1 MNTLPISKGFS
12 TLETKLSKAGVK
24 YPKVIITGAL
34 IVISAIIIF
43 LVIRWVKRMSF
54 TSNIG
59 KTKEELENELDKI
72 NISTGNL
79 TISQGEATI
88 IAQNLL
94 NAMDR
99 WGTDEDAIISNLSRA
114 KTKDDLLL
122 IIQKFG
128 VKPYDGW
135 GLSDTFISNKLA
147 AVMKNLNGWL
157 RAELSGSSLRT
168 VEQIYNK
175 VGLTL

>member
-1 MNTLPISKGFS
+1 MATLSVSKGIS
-12 TLETKLSKAGVK
+12 ALETKMSKSGVK
-24 YPKVIITGAL
+24 YPRVIITGAL

-59 KTKEELENELDKI
+59 KTKEELEKELNKI
-72 NISTGNL
+72 NISAGNL
-79 TISQGEATI
+79 TISQGEAII

-94 NAMDR
+94 SAMDR
-99 WGTDEDAIISNLSRA
+99 WGTDEDAIISNLNRA

-135 GLSDTFISNKLA
+135 GLSDTFLSNKLA

-157 RAELSGSSLRT
+157 RAELSGESLKK
-168 VEQIYNK
+168 VEEIYDK
-175 VGLTL
+175 LGLTL